1 MNAVAALRGQ
11 LVDYREL
18 LALRDFRLLWAA
30 QVVSSFGDRLSQIA
44 LAALVYAITGSELGI
59 GLVLTITVLPRAVF
73 GFLAG
78 LVADRISR
86 KTLLIATDC
95 ARAGI
100 VILLALAGGLPVA
113 WVYLLT
119 AVHATA
125 AVFFTPT
132 RYAVLPDI
140 VPNRSLLTANTFD
153 ETTQNALDPLA
164 FLAGGAI
171 VAALGARLAFAAD
184 SVTFLAS
191 ALLIALTTARGASQW
206 HARAGGAPAAGCGEA
221 PGSAGTAATVTAE
234 PGGEQVGD
242 PGRLAADLAAGV
254 AALWRHP
261 TLRANTLLML
271 FAAAV
276 ASAEMPL
283 TYMMVFTHWQT
294 GALGLGIFEAVLA
307 LGFVAGALLCRPL
320 VARVGNG
327 PAILIGLVG
336 TGALMVAVAV
346 LPFWAAVLCNGV
358 SGIFNIF
365 FFVPTLTLH
374 QELAPAAVRARVL
387 GSRAALMAAALAL
400 SYGLATALTTVFEPA
415 PILFVMGAVLA
426 AGAAVACAWPVLR
439 AR

>member
-1 MNAVAALRGQ
+1 MSAVAALRSQ

-18 LALRDFRLLWAA
+18 LGLRDYRLLWAA

-44 LAALVYAITGSELGI
+44 LAALVFLITGSELGI

-78 LVADRISR
+78 LVADRVSR

-95 ARAGI
+95 ARAA
-100 VILLALAGGLPVA
+100 VVLLLALAGGLPVA

-140 VPNRSLLTANTFD
+140 VPHRSLLTANTFD

-191 ALLIALTTARGASQW
+191 ALLIAFTTARGASQW
-206 HARAGGAPAAGCGEA
+206 HARAGDAPAAGAVAAAASGEA
-221 PGSAGTAATVTAE
+221 AE
-234 PGGEQVGD
+234 LGGE
-242 PGRLAADLAAGV
+242 PSRLAADLAAGV
-254 AALWRHP
+254 AALWRQP
-261 TLRANTLLML
+261 VLRANTILML

-283 TYMMVFTHWQT
+283 TYMMVFSHWRT

-307 LGFVAGALLCRPL
+307 VGFVAGALLCQPL
-320 VARVGNG
+320 VARVGKG

-336 TGALMVAVAV
+336 TGALMAAIAV
-346 LPFWAAVLCNGV
+346 LPFWAAVVCNGV

-374 QELAPAAVRARVL
+374 QELAPVAVRARVL
-387 GSRAALMAAALAL
+387 SSRAALMAAALAV
-400 SYGLATALTTVFEPA
+400 SYGAATLLTTRFEPA
-415 PILFVMGAVLA
+415 PVLGLMGVLLA
-426 AGAAVACAWPVLR
+426 AGAAVATTWPVLR
-439 AR
+439 VR

>member
-1 MNAVAALRGQ
+1 MNAVAALRSQ

-18 LALRDFRLLWAA
+18 LTLRDYRLLWAA

-44 LAALVYAITGSELGI
+44 LAALVFLITGSELGI

-78 LVADRISR
+78 LLADRVSR

-95 ARAGI
+95 ARAA
-100 VILLALAGGLPVA
+100 VVLLLAVAGGLPVA
-113 WVYLLT
+113 WVYLLA

-140 VPNRSLLTANTFD
+140 VPRHSLLTANTFD
-153 ETTQNALDPLA
+153 ETSQNALDPLA

-206 HARAGGAPAAGCGEA
+206 HARAGDAPAADTVD
-221 PGSAGTAATVTAE
+221 TARAS
-234 PGGEQVGD
+234 
-242 PGRLAADLAAGV
+242 RFAADLGAGL
-254 AALWRHP
+254 AALWRQP
-261 TLRANTLLML
+261 VLRANTFLML

-276 ASAEMPL
+276 ASAELPL
-283 TYMMVFTHWQT
+283 TYMMVFTHWRT

-307 LGFVAGALLCRPL
+307 MGFVAGALLCQPL
-320 VARVGNG
+320 VMRVGKG

-336 TGALMVAVAV
+336 TGALMVAIAA

-374 QELAPAAVRARVL
+374 QELAPVAVRARVL
-387 GSRAALMAAALAL
+387 SSRAALMAVALAV
-400 SYGLATALTTVFEPA
+400 SYGLATALTTTYEPA
-415 PILFVMGAVLA
+415 PVLLVMGAVLA
-426 AGAAVACAWPVLR
+426 AGAAAASLWPVLR
-439 AR
+439 VR